1 MFRRRTREERPKSK
15 IERRASSLPTSELI
29 GWSES
34 SVYAVS
40 RNLSLWQ
47 RNQDPF
53 YLEEAKIGA
62 EALMAI
68 TTTLHERT
76 KNER

>member
-1 MFRRRTREERPKSK
+1 MFRRSREERAKSK
-15 IERRASSLPTSELI
+15 VEKRAASLPTSELV

-34 SVYAVS
+34 SVYSVS
-40 RNLSLWQ
+40 RNLSVWQ

-68 TTTLHERT
+68 INTLYERT
-76 KNER
+76 KHER

>member
-1 MFRRRTREERPKSK
+1 MFRRSREERAKSK
-15 IERRASSLPTSELI
+15 VEKRAASLPTSELV

-34 SVYAVS
+34 SVYSVS
-40 RNLSLWQ
+40 RNLSVWQ

-62 EALMAI
+62 EALTAI
-68 TTTLHERT
+68 INTLYERT
-76 KNER
+76 KHER